1 MGMSELGVKAIILP
15 HVAQWGREIS
25 KEKAGSCSSLGTA
38 SSCDE
43 RRSTHLDTHR
53 WCWPGQVALAPS
65 VSVLDSVQA
74 VEVKQG
80 KHLGSLPPRHF
91 FQYQS
96 EKKEILLFSLY

>member
-43 RRSTHLDTHR
+43 RPQHT
-53 WCWPGQVALAPS
+53 PGHTQLLLAWAGVPGP
-65 VSVLDSVQA
+65 
-74 VEVKQG
+74 E
-80 KHLGSLPPRHF
+80 
-91 FQYQS
+91 
-96 EKKEILLFSLY
+96 